1 MTTDR
6 LPVLLGAI
14 VTWMSFAKEMG
25 VGDGVAVLF
34 KFGSVRYAP
43 ADLVVHSVVTVFFK

>member
-6 LPVLLGAI
+6 LPGMLGVI

-34 KFGSVRYAP
+34 KFGSVRCAP
-43 ADLVVHSVVTVFFK
+43 ADLVVASVVTVFFK

>member
-6 LPVLLGAI
+6 SPVLLGVI

-25 VGDGVAVLF
+25 VGDVVNVLF

-43 ADLVVHSVVTVFFK
+43 VDLVVHSVVTVFFK